1 MSKPVFEDLFRFSG
15 RRNRKSYFLYS
26 VCFLVVLLVEWGLDF
41 RFDSGGS
48 RHIVQWVMWGLAF
61 RLSDSEGWSTF
72 VLAFFLTA
80 LIAITVAV
88 SGLAVASQRCRDF
101 GWTGWAALVTLIP
114 YVGWF
119 FAVAIIF
126 APGTSGPNSYGP
138 DPFGNASA
146 TLPAT

>member
-88 SGLAVASQRCRDF
+88 SGLAVASQRCRRDSRLDGMGSF
-101 GWTGWAALVTLIP
+101 SNPHPIRRVVFRGGNHLCTGHLGAKQLRT
-114 YVGWF
+114 
-119 FAVAIIF
+119 
-126 APGTSGPNSYGP
+126 
-138 DPFGNASA
+138 
-146 TLPAT
+146 